1 MIKVI
6 TLTADAWDIGVYKT
20 KDESIPEN
28 NRKYVYESSVLNE
41 FLNDGWTI
49 KDFKMIGYS
58 TRTWTFILEK
68 QHDIQTEYDRVDA
81 YIVLNGH
88 TIKLKNY

>member
-1 MIKVI
+1 MTKVI
-6 TLTADAWDIGVYKT
+6 TFTADTWDIEVYKT

-49 KDFKMIGYS
+49 KDWNMISGNS
-58 TRTWTFILEK
+58 VRTWTFILEK
-68 QHDIQTEYDRVDA
+68 
-81 YIVLNGH
+81 
-88 TIKLKNY
+88 

>member
-6 TLTADAWDIGVYKT
+6 TLTANAWDIGVYKT
-20 KDESIPEN
+20 KDENIPEN

-49 KDFKMIGYS
+49 KDWKMISGNS

-68 QHDIQTEYDRVDA
+68 QE
-81 YIVLNGH
+81 
-88 TIKLKNY
+88 